1 MHLPGERGTSERN
14 ASYEMTDKGVLPGEL
29 ALNDALSEHPGELV
43 RTDSPNLLCS
53 ILPSHWRSN
62 KTLPEAFKVVTLAD
76 VSDGTIVTVR
86 AGNDENFCAELRN
99 ATAVMKNQ
107 IAKFNDLR
115 FVGRSGRGKS
125 FTLTITVSSH
135 PPEVATY
142 NKAIKVTV
150 DGPREPR
157 RQQQQQQLRTFAST
171 FGQRPNFLH
180 PLHEWENLRR
190 KRTDQ
195 WAFEIP
201 RLLPAPSAPPPPDA
215 SISLHLQP
223 PVSQLSHYTS
233 PYHTYLSSTST
244 LPTSGLGTAGFS
256 WPGGTLGNSFSS
268 IHGDTVTAWNES
280 ACEMS
285 SSSNVPGSSQT
296 VVRTPAFRSYNMK
309 NTEVSTPG
317 NHFSL
322 LSERDSN
329 TNLTLSFRLST
340 SPGRKD
346 PSSFVVSEPDIHTQS
361 FCVQN
366 TRFHSEQESVTKY
379 TGANISMTEFP
390 LPSSNNTM
398 TQFCVNSNSPY
409 SLVNHNWGS
418 SFPPNYYSDNGAPVG
433 GRYTNTPVVSSSLIC
448 SPLHS
453 SVSQPQTS
461 TPPYQLLG
469 NDLRS
474 VIDPLT
480 VSQQHQERLNI
491 FPSNF
496 ENPVSLQAPQNIVPR
511 LVQSFDITN
520 FQFSGP
526 SFSPPSYYVRQIAT
540 SAPSQCSQLGTAD
553 SQVWRP
559 Y

>member
-157 RQQQQQQLRTFAST
+157 
-171 FGQRPNFLH
+171 N
-180 PLHEWENLRR
+180 
-190 KRTDQ
+190 
-195 WAFEIP
+195 
-201 RLLPAPSAPPPPDA
+201 A